1 MKIENIKI
9 SELKEL
15 PDNPTEMDQ
24 ETFEFL
30 VREIKKKGFLQPI
43 LITSDNYIIDGAHRV
58 AAAKILKIYE
68 VPAVIIDAKKHEIQI
83 DRIAM
88 NKIKG
93 SMSPLKL
100 AQNIYDLQKLY
111 DGKKLEMLI
120 SFKENEQNDLLKLLK
135 LPDNMDSIIQKQ
147 IEQEEKGMPII
158 LSFVVSNDQN
168 KTIQK
173 ALKMTNANGKGDS
186 LFEVCKKFIGDK
198 NGK

>member
-9 SELKEL
+9 SKLKEL

-24 ETFEFL
+24 KTFEFL

-43 LITSDNYIIDGAHRV
+43 LVTLDNYIIDGAHRV
-58 AAAKILKIYE
+58 AAAKILKIDE
-68 VPAVIIDAKKHEIQI
+68 VPAVIIDAKQHEIQI

-147 IEQEEKGMPII
+147 IEQEEKNMPVII
-158 LSFVVSNDQN
+158 SFVVSQN
-168 KTIQK
+168 QQAI
-173 ALKMTNANGKGDS
+173 
-186 LFEVCKKFIGDK
+186 F
-198 NGK
+198 